1 MREYMKRQAMPPAI
15 SEKTQLRP
23 GFTLAQIIDQFYAEG
38 VVPDFIPADLGEDSA
53 DEISDDGFFAV
64 DPLGN
69 IRTDP
74 FEAREA
80 ALMAGIK
87 DPDPAPSP
95 TSAPSPTP
103 EPLTP
108 APEPPTE

>member
-1 MREYMKRQAMPPAI
+1 MKRQAMPSAVP
-15 SEKTQLRP
+15 EKTQLRP

-64 DPLGN
+64 DPLSN

-87 DPDPAPSP
+87 DPDPS
-95 TSAPSPTP
+95 
-103 EPLTP
+103 PLTP
-108 APEPPTE
+108 APPTPEPPTPAPEPSAE

>member
-1 MREYMKRQAMPPAI
+1 MREYMKRQAMPSAVP
-15 SEKTQLRP
+15 EKTQLRP

-80 ALMAGIK
+80 ALMAGVK
-87 DPDPAPSP
+87 DPDPTPSSTSPVPPAPV
-95 TSAPSPTP
+95 
-103 EPLTP
+103 
-108 APEPPTE
+108 PEPPTE

>member
-1 MREYMKRQAMPPAI
+1 MREYMKRQTMPFAI
-15 SEKTQLRP
+15 PEKTQLRP

-64 DPLGN
+64 DPLSN

-87 DPDPAPSP
+87 DLDLPPSPAP
-95 TSAPSPTP
+95 APSPTP
-103 EPLTP
+103 EPPIP
-108 APEPPTE
+108 APEPSAE

>member
-1 MREYMKRQAMPPAI
+1 MKRQLMPPAV

-53 DEISDDGFFAV
+53 DEISDDGFFVV

-80 ALMAGIK
+80 ALMSGIK

-95 TSAPSPTP
+95 TPPAPPASIP
-103 EPLTP
+103 EPS
-108 APEPPTE
+108 TE

>member
-1 MREYMKRQAMPPAI
+1 MKRQAMPPAN
-15 SEKTQLRP
+15 SEETQLRP

-53 DEISDDGFFAV
+53 DEISDDGFFVV

-80 ALMAGIK
+80 ALMSGIK
-87 DPDPAPSP
+87 DPDPAPS
-95 TSAPSPTP
+95 SAPSVPVS
-103 EPLTP
+103 PLLSDP
-108 APEPPTE
+108 AVNVDYE

>member
-1 MREYMKRQAMPPAI
+1 MKRQVMPPAVP
-15 SEKTQLRP
+15 EKTQLRP

-80 ALMAGIK
+80 ALMAGVK

-95 TSAPSPTP
+95 TPPAPPA
-103 EPLTP
+103 P